1 MTSTATKKFRAQRM
15 TLDMPREG
23 LPVWTN
29 ITVQVVFKDADYQTV
44 QIIDRVLNI
53 TRQFEQFAQHTV
65 TITDPITGQTVTLS
79 GAGVG
84 LAISEFVIGWM
95 VQDIPHT
102 AINAVGDVVQGS

>member
-1 MTSTATKKFRAQRM
+1 MSTSTKKLRAQRM

-29 ITVQVVFKDADYQTV
+29 VTVQVVVKDADYQTV

-53 TRQFEQFAQHTV
+53 SRQFDEFAQNTV
-65 TITDPITGQTVTLS
+65 TITDPITGQPITLS

-84 LAISEFVIGWM
+84 LAISEFVKGWM
-95 VQDIPHT
+95 VQDIPNT
-102 AINAVGDVVQGS
+102 SINAVGDVVQGS

>member
-1 MTSTATKKFRAQRM
+1 MSTKKLRAQRM

-29 ITVQVVFKDADYQTV
+29 VTLQVVIKDADYQTV
-44 QIIDRVLNI
+44 QVIDRVRSI
-53 TRQFEQFAQHTV
+53 SRQFDQFAQHTV

-84 LAISEFVIGWM
+84 LAISEFVKGWM

>member
-1 MTSTATKKFRAQRM
+1 M

-29 ITVQVVFKDADYQTV
+29 VTVQIVVKDADYQTV

-53 TRQFEQFAQHTV
+53 NRQIDDFAQNTV
-65 TITDPITGQTVTLS
+65 TVTDPVTTKTITIS

-84 LAISEFVIGWM
+84 VAISEFVKTWM
-95 VQDIPHT
+95 IEDIPDT
-102 AINAVGDVVQGS
+102 SINAMGDVVQGS